1 MPVPNLWKETGGS
14 WQEDHTLLSD
24 EQLGKCGRAY
34 EVEDPSPIPTRLIS
48 NGEYMPVPQ
57 SRAQKRVAIEIETLA
72 ETASKKLGIS
82 PRHFL
87 RPSGGTA
94 AALLANDKVLRHFL
108 QGD

>member
-57 SRAQKRVAIEIETLA
+57 SQAQKRVAIEIETLA

-87 RPSGGTA
+87 RTPGRPAAPS
-94 AALLANDKVLRHFL
+94 LAINKASRHLFHT
-108 QGD
+108 